1 MQHFNSKKHQ
11 NRMVDIK
18 ATAVHNHVGSATCKE
33 QLEKF
38 KLSDCEIKT
47 FFHAL
52 GFDPLTTRFPFLKA
66 DSH

>member
-1 MQHFNSKKHQ
+1 MQHINSKKHQ
-11 NRMVDIK
+11 NRMGAKK
-18 ATAVHNHVGSATCKE
+18 ATAVHNVGSATCFE
-33 QLEKF
+33 QLQIF